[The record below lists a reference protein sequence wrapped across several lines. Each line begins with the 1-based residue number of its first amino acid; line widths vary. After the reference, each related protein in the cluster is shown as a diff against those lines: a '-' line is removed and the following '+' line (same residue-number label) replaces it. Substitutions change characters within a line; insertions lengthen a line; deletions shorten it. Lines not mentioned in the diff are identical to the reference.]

1 MQYLVLL
8 WAVDAD
14 ILSGT
19 IVTNL
24 RIKRSQLWHLDK
36 CSEAF
41 LLYDVIGDGELV
53 VGRLLR
59 KDRSPSIKAIDAL
72 LFECLRT

>member
-24 RIKRSQLWHLDK
+24 RIEGCQLWNLDEGA
-36 CSEAF
+36 EAF
-41 LLYDVIGDGELV
+41 LLYDVIGDGKLV

-59 KDRSPSIKAIDAL
+59 KDRSPSIKAIDTL
-72 LFECLRT
+72 LF

>member
-8 WAVDAD
+8 WAVNAD

-24 RIKRSQLWHLDK
+24 RIKVMGVN
-36 CSEAF
+36 
-41 LLYDVIGDGELV
+41 VID
-53 VGRLLR
+53 
-59 KDRSPSIKAIDAL
+59 
-72 LFECLRT
+72 